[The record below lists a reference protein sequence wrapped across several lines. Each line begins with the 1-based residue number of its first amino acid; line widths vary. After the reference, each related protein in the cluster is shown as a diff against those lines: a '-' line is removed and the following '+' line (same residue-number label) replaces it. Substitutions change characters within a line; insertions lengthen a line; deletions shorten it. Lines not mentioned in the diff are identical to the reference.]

1 MTDEQHE
8 ILIRIDERVSV
19 LVISTVDQEKRLRAL
34 ERFRNWSAGL
44 GASVVSAF
52 GLYHQQ

>member
-19 LVISTVDQEKRLRAL
+19 LVISNVDQEKRLRAL